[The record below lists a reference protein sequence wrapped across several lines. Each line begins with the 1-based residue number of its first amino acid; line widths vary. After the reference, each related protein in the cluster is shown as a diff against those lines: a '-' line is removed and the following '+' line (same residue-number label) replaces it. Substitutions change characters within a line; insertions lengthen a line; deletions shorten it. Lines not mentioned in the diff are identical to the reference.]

1 LKKLLAVLRQVDAI
15 APQGPVELSPRER
28 IFEDFA
34 GYLARERGLARGT
47 IVGHLP
53 AVRLFLQEMGIER
66 TGDLARL
73 DQAAVIG
80 FIERH
85 ALDHSPA
92 TAKKT
97 CCALRAFLQY
107 LRWEGWTLVDLA
119 GSGFGQVSRQPTRCS
134 GSSLS
139 MECQPLW
146 FSRILARDLTEPARP
161 CFPTINRP
169 FTVPPRC
176 PIVGGLKGEYQHQ
189 G

>member
-1 LKKLLAVLRQVDAI
+1 
-15 APQGPVELSPRER
+15 
-28 IFEDFA
+28 
-34 GYLARERGLARGT
+34 
-47 IVGHLP
+47 
-53 AVRLFLQEMGIER
+53 MGIER

-97 CCALRAFLQY
+97 CCALRAFLRY

-119 GSGFGQVSRQPTRCS
+119 GSGVCQVSRQPTRCS

-146 FSRILARDLTEPARP
+146 FSRILARDLREPRMDHDNALQRHRSCKP
-161 CFPTINRP
+161 RRGPAGHAAPSRGGYGHWNRRR
-169 FTVPPRC
+169 V
-176 PIVGGLKGEYQHQ
+176 V
-189 G
+189 